1 MVNYI
6 SPKAKVHGHIE
17 FDATIIGKSFIGSGT
32 LIGKGVIIGYPVEE
46 TQKLAAL
53 KHDTSI
59 YEKLSEGTKI
69 GRNCIIRSSTIIY
82 ERVIIGDRVKTGHN
96 ALIREGS
103 IVGDDSVVGSSS
115 KLDAEVTIGKN
126 VHIHSNVFLPRKT
139 IIEDNVFLA
148 SGSCF
153 TNGKYPQDCR
163 LTGILVKKDAI
174 ICANATLAPGIRI
187 GKGAIVGIGSVVTR
201 DVVDRSVVVGNPAR
215 VVSTREEFE
224 KKRIEWN
231 KKGLTCL

>member
-6 SPKAKVHGHIE
+6 SPKAKVYGHIE
-17 FDATIIGKSFIGSGT
+17 FDVTIIGESFIGSET

-46 TQKLAAL
+46 TQKLATL

-59 YEKLSEGTKI
+59 YEKLSKGAKI
-69 GRNCIIRSSTIIY
+69 GRNCIIRSGTIIY
-82 ERVIIGDRVKTGHN
+82 ERIIIGDRVKTGHN
-96 ALIREGS
+96 VLIRENS
-103 IVGDDSVVGSSS
+103 IVGDDSIVGSSS

-139 IIEDNVFLA
+139 IIKDNVFLA
-148 SGSCF
+148 PNVCF

-163 LTGILVKKDAI
+163 LTGVLVKKEAI
-174 ICANATLAPGIRI
+174 ICANATLTPGVRI
-187 GKGAIVGIGSVVTR
+187 GERAIVGAGSVVIK
-201 DVVDRSVVVGNPAR
+201 DVPDGSVVVGNPAK

-224 KKRIEWN
+224 KKKIEWN